1 MSTADEIIKVCEEK
15 FDANQDDCNRFV
27 KAVASA
33 FGITL
38 TGNADAITDEIQGAG
53 WTRLADGGA
62 AAESAAAGNLV
73 IGGLKGADLTS
84 PEAHGHVVVV
94 VKGELNRGKYPSA
107 YWGRL
112 GGGGKK
118 NTTINWSWRSTD
130 RDKVKYG
137 TKAIP

>member
-1 MSTADEIIKVCEEK
+1 MSKADGIIKVCEEK

-53 WTRLADGGA
+53 WTRLADGVA

-73 IGGLKGADLTS
+73 IGGLKGADLAS

-94 VKGELNRGKYPSA
+94 VRGELNRGKYPSA

-112 GGGGKK
+112 GGGGRK
-118 NTTINWSWRSTD
+118 NATINWSWKAAD

-137 TKAIP
+137 AKEIP